1 MKELTAQTLFQLS
14 TVTNPVVSPNG
25 TEAIIVVTNLDEQED
40 TYQAHLYVIDIKTG
54 KQTKLTHAKGKHIAP
69 QWLPSGDGFTYLS
82 NRKGKNQVF
91 LKQGMADAK
100 QVTNEEHGVLSYVL
114 SPDGT
119 RIAYSAFFKESEEN
133 EPGRKP
139 EPLVIDQ
146 MKYKSDQRGLH
157 DDRVMRIGS
166 IDLATDNQQWL
177 TTDYYDSQL
186 LDFSGDSRH
195 VLFASDRTENRDFS
209 FSAHAYLINIDS
221 KQERQVTKE
230 ACVITGGAVSPDG
243 QTIALLSHRR
253 EYENATLPKVIL
265 YRSGTEETDLTANV
279 DAFIGDIAIGD
290 FLQHTGS
297 NRLRFS
303 DDGQSLYTLVSSKG
317 SVNIWKFSLNGDHQ
331 QLTNTDAHINGF
343 DFHQDEFIVTHSSV
357 VEPSECYRVN
367 HTEKTL
373 SRLTS
378 FNAAFEESFH
388 VSVPEKV
395 KLNRDDGSF
404 VEGWLMKPAFYKE
417 GQQYPLILEVH
428 GGPHAMYA
436 HTYFHEFQ
444 LLTAKGYGVLYTN
457 PRGSHGYGQAF
468 VDAVRGDYGGGDF
481 QDLMDILD
489 DVVKTTNWVDES
501 RLGLTGGSYG
511 GFMTNWAVGH
521 TNRFKAAVTQ
531 RSISN
536 WISFYGVSDIG
547 YYFSEWQIKAELDE
561 METLWK
567 HSPIKYVADVETPL
581 LILHGE
587 NDLRCPI
594 EQAEQLF
601 IALKRLGKQ
610 TRFIRFPEANHE
622 LSRSGK
628 PSLRV
633 KRLEAIF
640 GWFEKYL
647 T

>member
-1 MKELTAQTLFQLS
+1 MAQSLYQLS
-14 TVTNPVVSPNG
+14 TVTNPVVSPDG
-25 TEAIIVVTNLDEQED
+25 TKAILVVTNLDEHEN
-40 TYQAHLYVIDIKTG
+40 TYQSHLYVIDIKTG
-54 KQTKLTHAKGKHIAP
+54 KQTKLTQEKGKHVAP
-69 QWLPSGDGFTYLS
+69 QWLPSGDGYTYLS
-82 NRKGKNQVF
+82 NREGKNQVF
-91 LKQGMADAK
+91 LKQGLADAK
-100 QVTNEEHGVLSYVL
+100 QVTYEEHGILSYML
-114 SPDGT
+114 APDGAT
-119 RIAYSAFFKESEEN
+119 VAYSTFFKESEEN
-133 EPGRKP
+133 EQARQKP

-166 IDLATDNQQWL
+166 VDLRTDKQQWL
-177 TTDYYDSQL
+177 TTDQYDSQL

-195 VLFASDRTENRDFS
+195 ILFASDRAENRDFS
-209 FSAHAYLINIDS
+209 FSAHAYLINMDT

-230 ACVITGGAVSPDG
+230 VQVITGGAVSPDG
-243 QTIALLSHRR
+243 QTIALLSHQR
-253 EYENATLPKVIL
+253 EYENATLPKINI
-265 YRSGTEETDLTANV
+265 YRTGTVETLNLTENV
-279 DAFIGDIAIGD
+279 DHFIGDIAIGD
-290 FLQHTGS
+290 FLQQTGS

-303 DDGQSLYTLVSSKG
+303 NDGQSLYTLVSSEG
-317 SVNIWKFSLNGDHQ
+317 AVNVWRFSLNGDQ
-331 QLTNTDAHINGF
+331 QKLTNTDAHINGF
-343 DFHQDEFIVTHSSV
+343 DFYQDEFIVTHSSV
-357 VEPSECYRVN
+357 VEPSECYHVSN
-367 HTEKTL
+367 KDKAL
-373 SRLTS
+373 NRLTT
-378 FNAAFEESFH
+378 FNEAFEEEFQ

-395 KLNRDDGSF
+395 NVSREDGSF
-404 VEGWLMKPAFYKE
+404 VEGWLMKPTFYEE
-417 GQQYPLILEVH
+417 GQTYPLILEVH

-436 HTYFHEFQ
+436 NTYFHEFQ
-444 LLTAKGYGVLYTN
+444 MLTAKGYGVLYTN

-489 DVVKTTNWVDES
+489 DVVKTNSWVDES
-501 RLGLTGGSYG
+501 RLGMTGGSYG

-547 YYFSEWQIKAELDE
+547 YYFSDWQIKAELDE
-561 METLWK
+561 METLWQ
-567 HSPIKYVADVETPL
+567 HSPIKYVANVETPL

-633 KRLEAIF
+633 KRLEAIL
-640 GWFEKYL
+640 GWFEEYL
-647 T
+647 S